1 MTRRY
6 LSAATAA
13 LVGLA
18 LVAGCGHKGEEAPTD
33 LGRDYYPLQVGA
45 ERVYNVVDKTYNNN
59 VATTTTQSQIREQL
73 TETYRDAAGV
83 LTYKLVRS
91 SRALPTDAWRVDSAQ
106 TITVNDRNL
115 LLTRSNWRTVELI
128 FPVRAGAEWNRNAF
142 NDRDPLTAVNR
153 RYQDVGA
160 SFTAGS
166 RAYDNT
172 VTVFDDDPTTNNIFY
187 EYTIRQ
193 VYARGVGPVFRE
205 QLTLNYCQGTG
216 GTPCQVG
223 TKYIVTGKAHTE
235 TLVQ

>member
-1 MTRRY
+1 MIRRY
-6 LSAATAA
+6 LAAAA
-13 LVGLA
+13 LAGLA
-18 LVAGCGHKGEEAPTD
+18 LTACDDTTSEAPVE
-33 LGRDYYPLQVGA
+33 LGKDYYPLQVGA
-45 ERVYNVVDKTYNNN
+45 ERVYNVVDRTYLNNQATVKT
-59 VATTTTQSQIREQL
+59 SQVREQL

-91 SRALPTDAWRVDSAQ
+91 SRPTAADAWRVDSAQ
-106 TITVNDRNL
+106 TLTVNERNL

-160 SFTAGS
+160 SFTAGARS
-166 RAYDNT
+166 FDNT
-172 VTVFDDDPTTNNIFY
+172 VTTYDDDPTTNNLFY

-193 VYARGVGPVFRE
+193 VYAKGVGPVFRE

-223 TKYIVTGKAHTE
+223 VKYIVTGTSHTE
-235 TLVQ
+235 TLAQ